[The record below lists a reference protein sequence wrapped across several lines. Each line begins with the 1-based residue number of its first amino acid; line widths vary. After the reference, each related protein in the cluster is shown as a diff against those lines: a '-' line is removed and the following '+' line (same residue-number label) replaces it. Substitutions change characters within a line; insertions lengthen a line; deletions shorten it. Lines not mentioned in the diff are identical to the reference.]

1 MNHPDTVFD
10 HYFTSLGNIANKV
23 LAVGGNS
30 SGNNQVEIFDIETNR
45 WTTNSSFAFC
55 SRIFRYAVVSRESS
69 AFIIGGNCDSS
80 YTSRIAKYTLDS
92 WTEVGNLQTTRYGP
106 RAIQNENRIYVVGGE
121 DTQS

>member
-10 HYFTSLGNIANKV
+10 HNYTSLGNIANKV

-80 YTSRIAKYTLDS
+80 YTSRIAKYKLDS
-92 WTEVGNLQTTRYGP
+92 WTDVGNLQTTRYGP
-106 RAIQNENRIYVVGGE
+106 SAIQNGDRIYVVGGSG
-121 DTQS
+121 TQS